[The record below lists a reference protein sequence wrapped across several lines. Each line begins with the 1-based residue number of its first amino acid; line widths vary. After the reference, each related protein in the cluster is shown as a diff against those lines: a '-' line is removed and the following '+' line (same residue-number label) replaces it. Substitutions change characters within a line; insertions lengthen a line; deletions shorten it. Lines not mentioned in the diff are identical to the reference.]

1 LSAGNYPS
9 SSVELRLIKWL
20 EEALPAPSSQLAS
33 LKTQKILSS
42 SLKLGSITHFSR
54 IQLWLVDG
62 EQKSIPPVDNISSQS
77 ARSQNFDTDAD
88 WNIVTEPGSGVNGR
102 QVKVSR
108 GKFLG
113 GSSGVNGT
121 LCIRG
126 TKQDFDDWNM
136 PGWSG
141 EEVFGYMK
149 KVKSEF
155 HID

>member
-1 LSAGNYPS
+1 
-9 SSVELRLIKWL
+9 V
-20 EEALPAPSSQLAS
+20 
-33 LKTQKILSS
+33 
-42 SLKLGSITHFSR
+42 
-54 IQLWLVDG
+54 
-62 EQKSIPPVDNISSQS
+62 IPPINAGSLCLI
-77 ARSQNFDTDAD
+77 RSQNFDTEAD
-88 WNIVTEPGSGVNGR
+88 WNITTEPNPGANGR

-126 TKQDFDDWNM
+126 TKQDYDDWNM

-149 KVKSEF
+149 KVGARQPQ
-155 HID
+155 IRYVRLTVDL

>member
-1 LSAGNYPS
+1 MS
-9 SSVELRLIKWL
+9 
-20 EEALPAPSSQLAS
+20 
-33 LKTQKILSS
+33 T
-42 SLKLGSITHFSR
+42 
-54 IQLWLVDG
+54 
-62 EQKSIPPVDNISSQS
+62 KSHPD
-77 ARSQNFDTDAD
+77 RSQNFDTEAD

-149 KVKSEF
+149 KVQNEF
-155 HID
+155 NIDWDEF